1 MGMAQKQKRRMKW
14 SLFIVFFTL
23 WNNRGIRAER
33 PRSLNV
39 YIACY
44 AFFRV
49 HVVFFVF
56 NQIWPYTYRVNG
68 LDIVLQE
75 ERKVCIRAARRFL
88 RDKSLAEDVA
98 QDALMAMVVRSDKFV
113 SEAHR
118 MAWLHVVARNRAI
131 SENRRRHADA
141 LGLQPG
147 EEGRSSRERLGV
159 GHHAGVAPFALW
171 AKSAR
176 KGRETRNGGPPP
188 ASEQARPQPAGAL
201 GGPRPAERK
210 RVARRSRAGSR
221 ARQCPEVR
229 LDHLKYEQ
237 RQVIEMHYLR
247 GMTAQEIAADL
258 KLSVETVR
266 TRLRRSLRLLRT
278 GVPRG

>member
-1 MGMAQKQKRRMKW
+1 MA
-14 SLFIVFFTL
+14 
-23 WNNRGIRAER
+23 
-33 PRSLNV
+33 
-39 YIACY
+39 
-44 AFFRV
+44 
-49 HVVFFVF
+49 
-56 NQIWPYTYRVNG
+56 G
-68 LDIVLQE
+68 LDVVLQE
-75 ERKVCIRAARRFL
+75 ERKVCIRVARRFL

-98 QDALMAMVVRSDKFV
+98 QDALMAMVVRLEEFV

-131 SENRRRHADA
+131 SENRRRHADV

-147 EEGRSSRERLGV
+147 EDGRSVRARLGV
-159 GHHAGVAPFALW
+159 GH
-171 AKSAR
+171 
-176 KGRETRNGGPPP
+176 
-188 ASEQARPQPAGAL
+188 
-201 GGPRPAERK
+201 
-210 RVARRSRAGSR
+210 
-221 ARQCPEVR
+221 RQEVR

-247 GMTAQEIAADL
+247 GMTAQEIAAGL